1 MIVAAA
7 AKVNLFLKI
16 LGKRPDGYTEIETL
30 FQTIDWNDRID
41 IEPDERLVVECDDA
55 RIPAQQ
61 NLGDRAAR
69 LFFDRVPTRHLAR
82 IRIAKAIPI
91 QAGLGGGSS
100 DAAAVLRGLN
110 TLFGEPL
117 GLGDLLD
124 LAGRL
129 GSDVPFFV
137 RGGTAVGKGR
147 GERLTWLADLPRLP
161 ALLVHPACGVETSAA
176 YRLAEASL
184 TAREGVGSM
193 PVYEALSR
201 GDVAGAAG
209 LMSNDLEE
217 GVLAR
222 YPPVREA
229 KALLR
234 DCGAVVALMSGSG
247 STCYG
252 LFTGEAEALSAR
264 DAIRRRHA
272 DWTVV
277 PASFCG
283 QHIP

>member
-1 MIVAAA
+1 MIVVAP

-16 LGKRPDGYTEIETL
+16 FGKRPDGYTEIETL

-55 RIPAQQ
+55 RIPAHE
-61 NLGDRAAR
+61 NLGTRAAG

-110 TLFGEPL
+110 ILFGEPL
-117 GLGDLLD
+117 GPGDLLD

-161 ALLVHPACGVETSAA
+161 VLLVHPACGVETAAA
-176 YRLAEASL
+176 YRLAKPSL
-184 TAREGVGSM
+184 TAQEGVGSM

-201 GDVAGAAG
+201 GDVAGAAN

-229 KALLR
+229 KSLLR

-277 PASFCG
+277 PTSFSG
-283 QHIP
+283 QHTP

>member
-1 MIVAAA
+1 MIVTAP

-16 LGKRPDGYTEIETL
+16 IGKRPDGYTEIETL
-30 FQTIDWNDRID
+30 FQTIDWNDRIG

-61 NLGDRAAR
+61 NLGTLAAQ
-69 LFFDRVPTRHLAR
+69 LFFDRVPTRHQAR
-82 IRIAKAIPI
+82 IRIAKSIPI

-110 TLFGEPL
+110 ILFGNPL
-117 GLGDLLD
+117 GLGELLD

-137 RGGTAVGKGR
+137 RGGTAAGKGR
-147 GERLTWLADLPRLP
+147 GERLTWLADLPPLP
-161 ALLVHPACGVETSAA
+161 ALLVHPACGVETAAA
-176 YRLAEASL
+176 YRLAEPSL
-184 TAREGVGSM
+184 TVREGVGSM

-201 GDVAGAAG
+201 GDVAGAAS
-209 LMSNDLEE
+209 LMSNDLEK

-229 KALLR
+229 KSLLQ

-264 DAIRRRHA
+264 DTILRRHA

-277 PASFCG
+277 STSFSG
-283 QHIP
+283 HNTL